1 MDNNNLNI
9 KDLNNKQQPNMEV
22 KQLKILEQPE
32 LTEQITTEEAQYR
45 YLKELINDFLRMID
59 DKYHAKVI
67 DIISNYLN
75 SNNYK

>member
-9 KDLNNKQQPNMEV
+9 KDLNNTQQPNMEV

-45 YLKELINDFLRMID
+45 YLKELNKKLTLQISLAIKSYLFFLILF
-59 DKYHAKVI
+59 Y
-67 DIISNYLN
+67 NL
-75 SNNYK
+75 